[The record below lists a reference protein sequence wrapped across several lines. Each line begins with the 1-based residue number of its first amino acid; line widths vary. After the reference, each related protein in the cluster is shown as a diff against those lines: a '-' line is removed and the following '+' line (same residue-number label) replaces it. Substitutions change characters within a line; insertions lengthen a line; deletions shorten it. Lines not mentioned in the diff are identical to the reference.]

1 MVILNSLIHPD
12 FENFD
17 SALEEALSVVRVTHI
32 AYRLEQKQAVIYY
45 SIVEMRCIIWPY
57 LSVFGWSEGN
67 LEE

>member
-32 AYRLEQKQAVIYY
+32 AYRLEQKQAVI
-45 SIVEMRCIIWPY
+45 IPLLR
-57 LSVFGWSEGN
+57 
-67 LEE
+67 